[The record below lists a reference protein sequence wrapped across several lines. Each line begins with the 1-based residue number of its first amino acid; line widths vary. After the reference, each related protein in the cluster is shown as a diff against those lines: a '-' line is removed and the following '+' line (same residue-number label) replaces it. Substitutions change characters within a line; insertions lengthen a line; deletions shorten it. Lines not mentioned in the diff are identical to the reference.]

1 MERGRPA
8 VVPDGLGVRLIGFA
22 WPPLPS
28 PLREDGAVL
37 SAMQCYPSCS
47 AIRHAVVSVM
57 QWYPSCSAIR
67 HAEPVEA

>member
-37 SAMQCYPSCS
+37 SAMQCYPSC
-47 AIRHAVVSVM
+47 
-57 QWYPSCSAIR
+57 
-67 HAEPVEA
+67 